1 MAIILNPALN
11 LPSFATPNNQ
21 PEEPAK
27 TSRLEWRLPRN
38 THQAGNLM
46 FRRTTCLVCN
56 PLLNR
61 AVASAI
67 IAICSDSPLRQE
79 DEMAQRRL
87 PDNSV
92 GHGVMTAD
100 DFGQAIENN
109 LGVIATPGQGDEH
122 H

>member
-87 PDNSV
+87 PD
-92 GHGVMTAD
+92 D